1 MTVNLENP
9 FPCNAKGS
17 QFDPAQGLDDLAV
30 IITNYNEVT
39 DKLQRSH
46 ESLGAEVIRLQK
58 QLAST
63 DAQLQ
68 RSKRLAALGEMAAGI
83 AHEIRNPLAAIQLY
97 ADMLHDD
104 LLTVIKKPR
113 DECATVTLQNASK
126 NATEIASAVRG
137 LDAIVTD
144 VLSFTREIN
153 PSRRE
158 IVVFNVIDR
167 AVETLSPQIESAK
180 VCVVQPLDAAIRIY
194 ADPDLLHQAMLN
206 LIRNA
211 VEAMA
216 PHGGTVSFETRC
228 EQHQLLLVVRDTGPG
243 IGEQDIDRIFNPF
256 FTTRKSGTGLGLA
269 IVHRIID
276 VHGGTITVDN
286 DCGAVFTLSL
296 PLSSENTA
304 QNKATMGANI

>member
-1 MTVNLENP
+1 MTVNLDNP
-9 FPCNAKGS
+9 LPCDVKGS
-17 QFDPAQGLDDLAV
+17 QSDPAQDLDDLAV
-30 IITNYNEVT
+30 IISNYNEVT

-104 LLTVIKKPR
+104 LITVMKKDR
-113 DECATVTLQNASK
+113 DECAAVTLQNASK

-137 LDAIVTD
+137 LDAIVND
-144 VLSFTREIN
+144 VLSFAREIN

-158 IVVFNVIDR
+158 ISVIDVIDR
-167 AVETLSPQIESAK
+167 AVEMLSPQIESAK
-180 VCVVQPLDAAIRIY
+180 VCVVRPLDAAIRIY

-228 EQHQLLLVVRDTGPG
+228 EQHQLLLFVHDTGPG
-243 IGEQDIDRIFNPF
+243 IGERDIDRIFNPF

-269 IVHRIID
+269 IVYRIID

-296 PLSSENTA
+296 PLSSENTP
-304 QNKATMGANI
+304 QNKVAAGANV